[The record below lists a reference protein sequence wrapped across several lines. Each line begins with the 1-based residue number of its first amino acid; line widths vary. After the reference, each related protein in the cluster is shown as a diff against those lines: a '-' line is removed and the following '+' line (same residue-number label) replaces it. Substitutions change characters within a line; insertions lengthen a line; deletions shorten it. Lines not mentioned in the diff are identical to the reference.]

1 MVDIAVIGI
10 VFLAFIVSGGVK
22 GAVGFGMPTVAVAL
36 LSTAFGVREAIPLVA
51 LPSFVANIWQIDFG
65 RGLLPLLRR
74 FWSLN
79 VAIAAGIWLGTAF
92 MATVDANWLSTGLGT
107 LLVLYGILGM
117 KTLRVHF
124 SRVAEPY
131 LSPIM
136 GALSGIVAGLAGSI
150 IVPLVFYLQ
159 ALSLDRDEFVRAVSV
174 ALFTAAGFWTA
185 ALVSEGLLT
194 WHYALI
200 SLAALIP
207 ASLGQW
213 GGSWLRQRTDQER
226 FRTWIFIAM
235 LLMGI
240 NLLRK
245 GLLPL
250 LGF

>member
-1 MVDIAVIGI
+1 MDIALIGI
-10 VFLAFIVSGGVK
+10 VFLAFVVSGGVK

-51 LPSFVANIWQIDFG
+51 LPSLVANIWQIDFG
-65 RGLLPLLRR
+65 KGLLPLLRR

-79 VAIAAGIWLGTAF
+79 VAIAAGIWLGTYF
-92 MATVDANWLSTGLGT
+92 MTAIDADWLSTGLGT
-107 LLVLYGILGM
+107 LLVLYGILGI
-117 KTLRVHF
+117 KTLRVQF
-124 SRVAEPY
+124 GRTAERY
-131 LSPIM
+131 LSPVM
-136 GALSGIVAGLAGSI
+136 GALSGIVAGLSGSI

-159 ALSLDRDEFVRAVSV
+159 ALSLGRDEFVRAVSV
-174 ALFTAAGFWTA
+174 ALLTAAGFWTA
-185 ALVSEGLLT
+185 ALASEGLLT
-194 WHYALI
+194 WHHALI

-213 GGSWLRQRTDQER
+213 GGSRLRRRMDQDR

-235 LLMGI
+235 LLMGA

-250 LGF
+250 LGL